1 MFVDE
6 IKLSVSSGAGGPG
19 SVSFNNLNSKTK
31 PSGGSGGDGG
41 SVILQ
46 VNKELPDLSHIM
58 SNSSLKAENG
68 GPGNKNFQN
77 GTSGENLIIEVPKGT
92 QVFIDD
98 EMYAD
103 LHDNNSSYEL
113 ITGSKG
119 GRGNYELISKRNPNP
134 QICEQGIKR
143 KSLDVKLSYSLY
155 SDISIIGL
163 PNAGKSTLIQKLTNS
178 KAKIGDY
185 EFTTTSPNIGVLNN
199 SELLI
204 TICDLPGLLEGASDG
219 VGMGRRVLKHL
230 RNTKFIIYLIDPI
243 NDKFN
248 ISSQISMLENELFKF
263 DENYQSIKKL
273 IVINKSDQLST
284 TNEEYLNISCLNENG
299 IDKLVSIIQEEF
311 KEDLPFI
318 YSDFHKIVLEQ
329 EDYFIEK
336 IENQFI
342 CSGELVTNMINIS
355 GNKDSVLDE
364 IFIRFE
370 KSVLSREINEMGAI
384 DGDTIVLGNLEFEY
398 KQ

>member
-155 SDISIIGL
+155 SDISIVGL

-199 SELLI
+199 SESLI

-243 NDKFN
+243 NEKFN
-248 ISSQISMLENELFKF
+248 ISSQISMLEDELFKF

-273 IVINKSDQLST
+273 IVINKSDKLT
-284 TNEEYLNISCLNENG
+284 TPNEEYLNISCLNEHG
-299 IDKLVSIIQEEF
+299 IEILVSKIQDVF
-311 KEDLPFI
+311 QDDLPII
-318 YSDFHKIVLEQ
+318 YSEFHKIVLEQ
-329 EDYFIEK
+329 DDYFIEK

-342 CSGELVTNMINIS
+342 CSGDLVTNMINIS

-370 KSVLSREINEMGAI
+370 KSVLSREISEMGAI

>member
-46 VNKELPDLSHIM
+46 VNKELPDLSHVM

-68 GPGNKNFQN
+68 GPGSKNFQN

-155 SDISIIGL
+155 SDISIVGL

-199 SELLI
+199 SESLI

-243 NDKFN
+243 NEKFN
-248 ISSQISMLENELFKF
+248 ISSQISMLEDELFKF

-273 IVINKSDQLST
+273 VVINKSDKLST
-284 TNEEYLNISCLNENG
+284 PNEEYLNISCLNEHG
-299 IDKLVSIIQEEF
+299 IDKLVSNIQDVF
-311 KEDLPFI
+311 QDDLPII
-318 YSDFHKIVLEQ
+318 YSEFHKIVLEQ
-329 EDYFIEK
+329 DDYFIEK

-370 KSVLSREINEMGAI
+370 KSILSREISEMGAI

>member
-155 SDISIIGL
+155 SDISIVGL

-199 SELLI
+199 SESLI

-248 ISSQISMLENELFKF
+248 ISSQISMLEDELFKF

-273 IVINKSDQLST
+273 IVINKSDKLT
-284 TNEEYLNISCLNENG
+284 TPNEEYLNISCLNEHG
-299 IDKLVSIIQEEF
+299 IEILVSKIQDVF
-311 KEDLPFI
+311 QDDLPII
-318 YSDFHKIVLEQ
+318 YSEFHKIVLEQ
-329 EDYFIEK
+329 DDYFIEK

-370 KSVLSREINEMGAI
+370 KSVLSREISEMGAI
-384 DGDTIVLGNLEFEY
+384 DGDTIVLGHLEFEY

>member
-6 IKLSVSSGAGGPG
+6 INLSVSSGAGGPG

-41 SVILQ
+41 SVILR

-77 GTSGENLIIEVPKGT
+77 GTSGKNLIIEVPKGT
-92 QVFIDD
+92 QVFIDN

-113 ITGSKG
+113 LKGSKG
-119 GRGNYELISKRNPNP
+119 GRGNYDLISKRNPNP
-134 QICEQGIKR
+134 QICEQGVKR
-143 KSLDVKLSYSLY
+143 KSLNVKLSYSLY
-155 SDISIIGL
+155 SDISIVGL

-199 SELLI
+199 SESLI

-243 NDKFN
+243 NEKFN
-248 ISSQISMLENELFKF
+248 ITSQISMLEDELFKF

-273 IVINKSDQLST
+273 IVINKSDKLST
-284 TNEEYLNISCLNENG
+284 PDEKYLNISCLDEHG
-299 IDKLVSIIQEEF
+299 IDKLVSRILDVFQD
-311 KEDLPFI
+311 DLTII
-318 YSDFHKIVLEQ
+318 YSEFHKIVLEQ

-336 IENQFI
+336 KENQYI
-342 CSGELVTNMINIS
+342 CSGELVMNMINIS

-370 KSVLSREINEMGAI
+370 KSVLSKEISEMGAI

>member
-6 IKLSVSSGAGGPG
+6 IKLSVSTGAGGPG

-92 QVFIDD
+92 QVFIDN

-155 SDISIIGL
+155 SDISIVGL

-199 SELLI
+199 SESLI

-243 NDKFN
+243 NEKFN
-248 ISSQISMLENELFKF
+248 ISSQISMLEDELFKF

-273 IVINKSDQLST
+273 VVINKSDKLST
-284 TNEEYLNISCLNENG
+284 PNEEYLNISCLNEHG
-299 IDKLVSIIQEEF
+299 IDKLVSRIQDVF
-311 KEDLPFI
+311 QDDLPLI

-370 KSVLSREINEMGAI
+370 KSILSREISEMGAI

>member
-134 QICEQGIKR
+134 QICEQGMKR

-155 SDISIIGL
+155 SDISIVGL

-199 SELLI
+199 SESLI

-243 NDKFN
+243 NEKFN

-273 IVINKSDQLST
+273 IVINKSDKLT
-284 TNEEYLNISCLNENG
+284 TPNEEYLNISCLNEHG
-299 IDKLVSIIQEEF
+299 IEILVSKIQDVF
-311 KEDLPFI
+311 QDDLPII
-318 YSDFHKIVLEQ
+318 YSEFHKIVLEQ
-329 EDYFIEK
+329 DDYFIEK

-370 KSVLSREINEMGAI
+370 KSVLSREISEMGAI

>member
-6 IKLSVSSGAGGPG
+6 INLSVSSGAGGPG

-41 SVILQ
+41 SVILR

-77 GTSGENLIIEVPKGT
+77 GTSGKNLIIEVPKGT
-92 QVFIDD
+92 QVFIDN

-134 QICEQGIKR
+134 QICEQGVKR

-155 SDISIIGL
+155 SDISIVGL

-199 SELLI
+199 SESLI

-243 NDKFN
+243 NEKFN
-248 ISSQISMLENELFKF
+248 MSSQISMLEDELFKF

-273 IVINKSDQLST
+273 VVINKSDKLST
-284 TNEEYLNISCLNENG
+284 LNEEYLNISCLNEHG
-299 IDKLVSIIQEEF
+299 IDKLVSRIQDEF
-311 KEDLPFI
+311 QDDLSII
-318 YSDFHKIVLEQ
+318 YSEFHKIVLEQ

-370 KSVLSREINEMGAI
+370 KSVLSREISEMGAI

>member
-92 QVFIDD
+92 QVFIDN

-155 SDISIIGL
+155 SDISIVGL
-163 PNAGKSTLIQKLTNS
+163 PNAGKSTLIQMLTNS

-199 SELLI
+199 SESLI

-243 NDKFN
+243 NEKFN

-273 IVINKSDQLST
+273 IVINKSDKLT
-284 TNEEYLNISCLNENG
+284 TPNEEYLNISCLNEHG
-299 IDKLVSIIQEEF
+299 IEILVSKIQDVF
-311 KEDLPFI
+311 QDDLPII
-318 YSDFHKIVLEQ
+318 YSEFHKIVLEQ
-329 EDYFIEK
+329 DDYFIEK

-370 KSVLSREINEMGAI
+370 KSILSREISEMGAI

>member
-6 IKLSVSSGAGGPG
+6 IKLSVSTGAGGPG

-92 QVFIDD
+92 QVFIDN

-134 QICEQGIKR
+134 QICEQGTKR

-155 SDISIIGL
+155 SDISIVGL

-199 SELLI
+199 SESLV

-243 NDKFN
+243 NEKFN
-248 ISSQISMLENELFKF
+248 INSQISMLEDELFKF

-273 IVINKSDQLST
+273 VVINKSDKLST
-284 TNEEYLNISCLNENG
+284 PNEEYLNISCLNEHG
-299 IDKLVSIIQEEF
+299 IDKLVSRIQDVF
-311 KEDLPFI
+311 QDDLPLI

-370 KSVLSREINEMGAI
+370 KSILSREISEMGAI

>member
-46 VNKELPDLSHIM
+46 VNEELPDLSHIM

-155 SDISIIGL
+155 SDISIVGL

-199 SELLI
+199 SESLI

-243 NDKFN
+243 NEKFN
-248 ISSQISMLENELFKF
+248 ISSQISMLEDELFKF

-273 IVINKSDQLST
+273 IVINKSDKLT
-284 TNEEYLNISCLNENG
+284 TPNEEYLNISCLNEHG
-299 IDKLVSIIQEEF
+299 IEILVSKIQDVF
-311 KEDLPFI
+311 QDDLPII
-318 YSDFHKIVLEQ
+318 YSEFHKIVLEQ
-329 EDYFIEK
+329 DDYFIEK

-370 KSVLSREINEMGAI
+370 KSILSREISEMGAI

>member
-6 IKLSVSSGAGGPG
+6 IKLSVSTGAGGPG

-155 SDISIIGL
+155 SDISIVGL

-199 SELLI
+199 SESLI

-243 NDKFN
+243 NEKFN
-248 ISSQISMLENELFKF
+248 ISSQISMLEDELFKF

-273 IVINKSDQLST
+273 IVINKSDKLT
-284 TNEEYLNISCLNENG
+284 TPNEEYLNISCLNEHG
-299 IDKLVSIIQEEF
+299 IEILVSKIQDVF
-311 KEDLPFI
+311 QDDLPII
-318 YSDFHKIVLEQ
+318 YSEFHKIVLEQ
-329 EDYFIEK
+329 DDYFIEK

-370 KSVLSREINEMGAI
+370 KSVLSREISEMGAI

>member
-58 SNSSLKAENG
+58 SNSSLKAEND

-77 GTSGENLIIEVPKGT
+77 GTSGANLIIEVPKGT

-143 KSLDVKLSYSLY
+143 KSLDIKLSYSLY
-155 SDISIIGL
+155 SDISIVGL

-178 KAKIGDY
+178 KSKIGDY

-199 SELLI
+199 SESLI

-230 RNTKFIIYLIDPI
+230 RNTKFIIYLIDPT
-243 NDKFN
+243 NEKFS
-248 ISSQISMLENELFKF
+248 ISSQISMLEDELFKF

-273 IVINKSDQLST
+273 IVINKSDKLT
-284 TNEEYLNISCLNENG
+284 TPNEEYLNISCLNEHG
-299 IDKLVSIIQEEF
+299 IDKLVSKIQ
-311 KEDLPFI
+311 DLFQDELPII
-318 YSDFHKIVLEQ
+318 YSEFHKIVLEQ

-370 KSVLSREINEMGAI
+370 KSVLSREISEMGAT
-384 DGDTIVLGNLEFEY
+384 DGDTILLGNLEFEY

>member
-155 SDISIIGL
+155 SDISIVGL

-199 SELLI
+199 SESLI

-243 NDKFN
+243 NEKFN
-248 ISSQISMLENELFKF
+248 ISSQISMLEDELFKF

-273 IVINKSDQLST
+273 VVINKSDKLST
-284 TNEEYLNISCLNENG
+284 PNEEYLNISCLNEHG
-299 IDKLVSIIQEEF
+299 IDKLVSRIQDVF
-311 KEDLPFI
+311 QDDLPLI

-342 CSGELVTNMINIS
+342 CSGELVANMINIS

>member
-6 IKLSVSSGAGGPG
+6 IKLSVSTGAGGPG

-92 QVFIDD
+92 QVFIDN

-155 SDISIIGL
+155 SDISIVGL
-163 PNAGKSTLIQKLTNS
+163 PNAGKSTFIQKLTNS

-199 SELLI
+199 SESLV

-243 NDKFN
+243 NEKFN
-248 ISSQISMLENELFKF
+248 INSQISMLEDELFKF

-273 IVINKSDQLST
+273 VVINKSDKLST
-284 TNEEYLNISCLNENG
+284 PNEEYLNISCLNEHG
-299 IDKLVSIIQEEF
+299 IDILVSKIQDVF
-311 KEDLPFI
+311 QDDLPII
-318 YSDFHKIVLEQ
+318 YSEFHKIVLEQ

-370 KSVLSREINEMGAI
+370 KSILSREISEMGAI

>member
-155 SDISIIGL
+155 SDISIVGL

-199 SELLI
+199 SESLI
-204 TICDLPGLLEGASDG
+204 TICDLPGLLEGASEG

-243 NDKFN
+243 NEKFN
-248 ISSQISMLENELFKF
+248 ISSQISMLEDELFKF

-273 IVINKSDQLST
+273 VVINKSDKLST
-284 TNEEYLNISCLNENG
+284 PNEEYLNISCLNEHG
-299 IDKLVSIIQEEF
+299 IDKLVSKIQDVF
-311 KEDLPFI
+311 QDDLPII
-318 YSDFHKIVLEQ
+318 YSEFHKIVLEQ
-329 EDYFIEK
+329 DDYFIEK

-370 KSVLSREINEMGAI
+370 KSILSREISEMGAI

>member
-92 QVFIDD
+92 QVFIDN

-134 QICEQGIKR
+134 QICEQGVKR

-155 SDISIIGL
+155 SDISIVGL

-199 SELLI
+199 SESLI

-248 ISSQISMLENELFKF
+248 ISSQISMLEDELFKF

-284 TNEEYLNISCLNENG
+284 TNEDYLNISCLNEKG

-311 KEDLPFI
+311 KEDLPII

-342 CSGELVTNMINIS
+342 CYGELVSNMINIS

>member
-6 IKLSVSSGAGGPG
+6 INLSVSSGAGGPG

-41 SVILQ
+41 SVIMQ

-77 GTSGENLIIEVPKGT
+77 GTSGENLVIEVPKGT

-98 EMYAD
+98 EIYAD
-103 LHDNNSSYEL
+103 LHDDNSSYEL
-113 ITGSKG
+113 LRGSKG

-134 QICEQGIKR
+134 QICEQGVKR

-155 SDISIIGL
+155 SDISIVGL

-185 EFTTTSPNIGVLNN
+185 EFTTTSPNIGVLKN
-199 SELLI
+199 SESLI

-243 NDKFN
+243 NEKFN
-248 ISSQISMLENELFKF
+248 ISSQISMLEDELFKF

-273 IVINKSDQLST
+273 TVLNKSDKLST
-284 TNEEYLNISCLNENG
+284 PNEEYLNISCLNDHG
-299 IDKLVSIIQEEF
+299 IDKLVNRIQDEF
-311 KEDLPFI
+311 QDDLPII
-318 YSDFHKIVLEQ
+318 YSEFHKIVLEQ

-342 CSGELVTNMINIS
+342 CSGELVANMINIS

-364 IFIRFE
+364 IFVRFE
-370 KSVLSREINEMGAI
+370 KSVLSKEINEMGAI
-384 DGDTIVLGNLEFEY
+384 DGDTIVLGNLEFEF

>member
-41 SVILQ
+41 SVVLQ

-77 GTSGENLIIEVPKGT
+77 GTSGEDLIIEVPKGT
-92 QVFIDD
+92 QVFIDN

-155 SDISIIGL
+155 SDISIVGL

-199 SELLI
+199 SESLI

-243 NDKFN
+243 NEKFN
-248 ISSQISMLENELFKF
+248 ISSQISMLEDELFKF

-273 IVINKSDQLST
+273 IVINKSDKLST
-284 TNEEYLNISCLNENG
+284 PNEEYLNISCLNEHG
-299 IDKLVSIIQEEF
+299 IDKLVSRIQDVF
-311 KEDLPFI
+311 QDDLPLI

-355 GNKDSVLDE
+355 GKKDSVLDE

-370 KSVLSREINEMGAI
+370 KSILSREISEMGAI

>member
-41 SVILQ
+41 SVILR

-92 QVFIDD
+92 QVFIDN

-113 ITGSKG
+113 LTGSKG
-119 GRGNYELISKRNPNP
+119 GRGNYELTSKRNPNP
-134 QICEQGIKR
+134 QICEQGVKR
-143 KSLDVKLSYSLY
+143 KSIDVKLSYSLY
-155 SDISIIGL
+155 SDISIVGL

-199 SELLI
+199 SESLI

-243 NDKFN
+243 NEKFN
-248 ISSQISMLENELFKF
+248 ISSQISMLEDELFKF

-273 IVINKSDQLST
+273 IVINKSDKLST
-284 TNEEYLNISCLNENG
+284 PNEKYLNISCLNDHG
-299 IDKLVSIIQEEF
+299 INKLISRIQDVF
-311 KEDLPFI
+311 QDDLPII
-318 YSDFHKIVLEQ
+318 YSEFHKIVLDQ

-336 IENQFI
+336 IENQYI
-342 CSGELVTNMINIS
+342 CYGQLVTNMINIS

-370 KSVLSREINEMGAI
+370 KSVLSKEISEMGAI

>member
-92 QVFIDD
+92 QVLIDN

-155 SDISIIGL
+155 SDISIVGL

-199 SELLI
+199 SESLI

-243 NDKFN
+243 NEKFN
-248 ISSQISMLENELFKF
+248 ISSQISMLEDELFKF

-273 IVINKSDQLST
+273 VVINKSDKLST
-284 TNEEYLNISCLNENG
+284 PNEQFLNISCLNDHG
-299 IDKLVSIIQEEF
+299 IDKLVNRIQDEF
-311 KEDLPFI
+311 HDELPII
-318 YSDFHKIVLEQ
+318 YSEFHKIVLEQ

-342 CSGELVTNMINIS
+342 CSGELVSNMINIS

-370 KSVLSREINEMGAI
+370 KSVLSSEINEMGAI

>member
-155 SDISIIGL
+155 SDISIVGL

-199 SELLI
+199 SESLI

-273 IVINKSDQLST
+273 IVINKSDKLT
-284 TNEEYLNISCLNENG
+284 TPNEEYLNISCLNEHG
-299 IDKLVSIIQEEF
+299 IEILVSKIQDVF
-311 KEDLPFI
+311 QDDLPII
-318 YSDFHKIVLEQ
+318 YSEFHKIVLEQ

-370 KSVLSREINEMGAI
+370 KSVLSREISEMGAI

>member
-92 QVFIDD
+92 QVFIDN

-155 SDISIIGL
+155 SDISIVGL

-199 SELLI
+199 SESLV

-243 NDKFN
+243 NEKFN
-248 ISSQISMLENELFKF
+248 INSQISMLEDELFKF

-273 IVINKSDQLST
+273 VVINKSDKLST
-284 TNEEYLNISCLNENG
+284 PNEEYLNISCLNEHG
-299 IDKLVSIIQEEF
+299 IDKLVSRIQDVF
-311 KEDLPFI
+311 QDDLPLI

-370 KSVLSREINEMGAI
+370 KSVLSKEINEMGAI

>member
-103 LHDNNSSYEL
+103 LHDNNSYYEL

-155 SDISIIGL
+155 SDISIVGL

-199 SELLI
+199 SESLI

-243 NDKFN
+243 NEKFN
-248 ISSQISMLENELFKF
+248 ISSQISMLEDELFKF

-273 IVINKSDQLST
+273 IVINKSDKLT
-284 TNEEYLNISCLNENG
+284 TPNEEYLNISCLNEHG
-299 IDKLVSIIQEEF
+299 IEILVSKIQDVF
-311 KEDLPFI
+311 QDDLPII
-318 YSDFHKIVLEQ
+318 YSEFHKIVLEQ
-329 EDYFIEK
+329 DDYFIEK

-370 KSVLSREINEMGAI
+370 KSVLSREISEMGAI

>member
-6 IKLSVSSGAGGPG
+6 IKLSVSTGAGGPG

-155 SDISIIGL
+155 SDISIVGL

-199 SELLI
+199 SESLI

-243 NDKFN
+243 NEKFN
-248 ISSQISMLENELFKF
+248 ISSQISMLEDELFKF

-273 IVINKSDQLST
+273 VVINKSDKLST
-284 TNEEYLNISCLNENG
+284 PNEDYLNISCLNEHG
-299 IDKLVSIIQEEF
+299 IDKLVSRIQDVF
-311 KEDLPFI
+311 QDDLPII
-318 YSDFHKIVLEQ
+318 YSEFHKIVLEQ
-329 EDYFIEK
+329 DDYFIEK

-342 CSGELVTNMINIS
+342 CSGELVSNMINIS

-370 KSVLSREINEMGAI
+370 KSILSREISEMGAI

>member
-77 GTSGENLIIEVPKGT
+77 GTSGANLIIEVPKGT

-143 KSLDVKLSYSLY
+143 KSLDIKLSYSLY
-155 SDISIIGL
+155 SDISIVGL

-178 KAKIGDY
+178 KSKIGDY

-199 SELLI
+199 SESLI

-230 RNTKFIIYLIDPI
+230 RNTKFIIYLIDPT
-243 NDKFN
+243 NEKFS
-248 ISSQISMLENELFKF
+248 ISSQISMLEDELFKF

-273 IVINKSDQLST
+273 IVINKSDKLT
-284 TNEEYLNISCLNENG
+284 TPNEEYLNISCLNEHG
-299 IDKLVSIIQEEF
+299 IDKLVSKIQDVFQDE
-311 KEDLPFI
+311 LPII
-318 YSDFHKIVLEQ
+318 YSEFHKIVLEQ

-370 KSVLSREINEMGAI
+370 KSVLSREISEMGAT
-384 DGDTIVLGNLEFEY
+384 DGDTILLGNLEFEY

>member
-134 QICEQGIKR
+134 QICEQGVKR

-199 SELLI
+199 SESLI

-243 NDKFN
+243 NEKFN

-263 DENYQSIKKL
+263 DENYQSFKKL
-273 IVINKSDQLST
+273 IVINKSDQLSI
-284 TNEEYLNISCLNENG
+284 TNAEYLNISCLNDNG

-311 KEDLPFI
+311 KEDLPII
-318 YSDFHKIVLEQ
+318 YSEFHKIVLEQ

>member
-41 SVILQ
+41 SVILL
-46 VNKELPDLSHIM
+46 VNKELHDLSHIM
-58 SNSSLKAENG
+58 SNSSLKAGNG

-77 GTSGENLIIEVPKGT
+77 GISGDDLIIEVPNGT
-92 QVFIDD
+92 QVFIDN

-103 LHDNNSSYEL
+103 LHDNNSTYEL
-113 ITGSKG
+113 LGGSKG

-134 QICEQGIKR
+134 QICEQGVKR
-143 KSLDVKLSYSLY
+143 KSLDIKLTYSLY
-155 SDISIIGL
+155 SDISIVGL

-199 SELLI
+199 SESLI
-204 TICDLPGLLEGASDG
+204 TICDLPGLIKGASAG

-230 RNTKFIIYLIDPI
+230 RNTKYIIYLIDPI
-243 NDKFN
+243 NENFN
-248 ISSQISMLENELFKF
+248 INSQISMLDEELLKF

-273 IVINKSDQLST
+273 VVINKSDKLSKP
-284 TNEEYLNISCLNENG
+284 NEDYMHISCLNENG
-299 IDKLVSIIQEEF
+299 IDKLVNKIHKEF
-311 KEDLPFI
+311 KSDLQII
-318 YSDFHKIVLEQ
+318 YSEFHKIALEQ
-329 EDYFIEK
+329 DDYFIEK
-336 IENQFI
+336 KENQFI

-364 IFIRFE
+364 ILIRFE
-370 KSVLSREINEMGAI
+370 KSVLSKKINEMGAS
-384 DGDTIVLGNLEFEY
+384 DCDTILLGNFEF
-398 KQ
+398 

>member
-134 QICEQGIKR
+134 QICEQGVKR

-155 SDISIIGL
+155 SDISIVGL

-199 SELLI
+199 SESLI

-243 NDKFN
+243 NEKFN
-248 ISSQISMLENELFKF
+248 ISSQISMLEDELFKF

-273 IVINKSDQLST
+273 IVINKSDKLT
-284 TNEEYLNISCLNENG
+284 TPNEEYLNISCLNEHG
-299 IDKLVSIIQEEF
+299 IDKLVSRIQDVF
-311 KEDLPFI
+311 QDDLPLI

-370 KSVLSREINEMGAI
+370 KSVLSREISEMGAI

>member
-41 SVILQ
+41 SVTLQ

-103 LHDNNSSYEL
+103 LHDNDSSYEL

-134 QICEQGIKR
+134 QICEQGTKR
-143 KSLDVKLSYSLY
+143 KSLDIKLSYSLY
-155 SDISIIGL
+155 SDISIVGL

-199 SELLI
+199 SESLI
-204 TICDLPGLLEGASDG
+204 TICDLPGLLEGASG
-219 VGMGRRVLKHL
+219 GIGMGRRVLKHL

-243 NDKFN
+243 NEKFN
-248 ISSQISMLENELFKF
+248 ISSQISILENELFKF

-273 IVINKSDQLST
+273 IVINKSDKLT
-284 TNEEYLNISCLNENG
+284 TPNEEYLNISCLNEHG
-299 IDKLVSIIQEEF
+299 IDMLVSKILDVFQDE
-311 KEDLPFI
+311 LPII
-318 YSDFHKIVLEQ
+318 YSEFHKIVLKQ
-329 EDYFIEK
+329 DDYFIEK

-370 KSVLSREINEMGAI
+370 KSVLSREISEMGAI

>member
-77 GTSGENLIIEVPKGT
+77 GTSGANLIIEVPKGT

-143 KSLDVKLSYSLY
+143 KSLDIKLSYSLY
-155 SDISIIGL
+155 SDISIVGL

-178 KAKIGDY
+178 KSKIGDY

-199 SELLI
+199 SESLI

-230 RNTKFIIYLIDPI
+230 RNTKFIIYLVDPT
-243 NDKFN
+243 NEKFS
-248 ISSQISMLENELFKF
+248 ISSQISMLEDELFKF

-273 IVINKSDQLST
+273 IVINKSDKLT
-284 TNEEYLNISCLNENG
+284 TPNEEYLNISCLNEHG
-299 IDKLVSIIQEEF
+299 IDKLVSKIQ
-311 KEDLPFI
+311 DLFQDELPII
-318 YSDFHKIVLEQ
+318 YSEFHKIVLEQ

-370 KSVLSREINEMGAI
+370 KSVLSREISEMGAT
-384 DGDTIVLGNLEFEY
+384 DGDTILLGNLEFEY

>member
-41 SVILQ
+41 NVILH
-46 VNKELPDLSHIM
+46 VNEELPDLSHIM

-77 GTSGENLIIEVPKGT
+77 GTSGQDLIIEVPNGT
-92 QVFIDD
+92 QVFIDN

-103 LHDNNSSYEL
+103 LHDNNSTYEL
-113 ITGSKG
+113 LGGSKG

-134 QICEQGIKR
+134 QICEQGVKR
-143 KSLDVKLSYSLY
+143 KSLDIKLSYSLY
-155 SDISIIGL
+155 SDISIVGL

-178 KAKIGDY
+178 RAKIGDY

-199 SELLI
+199 SESLI
-204 TICDLPGLLEGASDG
+204 TICDLPGLIKGASDG
-219 VGMGRRVLKHL
+219 VGMGKRVLKHL
-230 RNTKFIIYLIDPI
+230 RNTKYIIYLIDPI
-243 NDKFN
+243 NEKFN
-248 ISSQISMLENELFKF
+248 INSQISLLDEELLKF
-263 DENYQSIKKL
+263 DANYQSIKKL
-273 IVINKSDQLST
+273 IVINKSDKLSKP
-284 TNEEYLNISCLNENG
+284 NEDYMYISCLNENG
-299 IDKLVSIIQEEF
+299 IDKLVSRIQKEF
-311 KEDLPFI
+311 KADLQII
-318 YSDFHKIVLEQ
+318 YSEFHKIVLEQ
-329 EDYFIEK
+329 DDYFIEK
-336 IENQFI
+336 KENQFI

-364 IFIRFE
+364 ILIRFE
-370 KSVLSREINEMGAI
+370 KSVLSKKINEMGAI

>member
-6 IKLSVSSGAGGPG
+6 INLSVSSGAGGPG

-77 GTSGENLIIEVPKGT
+77 GTSGKNLIIEVPKGT
-92 QVFIDD
+92 QVFIDN

-113 ITGSKG
+113 LTGSKG

-134 QICEQGIKR
+134 QICEQGVKR
-143 KSLDVKLSYSLY
+143 KLLDLKLSFSLY
-155 SDISIIGL
+155 SDISIVGL
-163 PNAGKSTLIQKLTNS
+163 PNAGKSTLIQKITNS

-199 SELLI
+199 SELLL
-204 TICDLPGLLEGASDG
+204 TICDLPGLLEGASEG

-243 NDKFN
+243 NEKFSIN
-248 ISSQISMLENELFKF
+248 SQISMLEDELFKF
-263 DENYQSIKKL
+263 DENYQLIKKL

-284 TNEEYLNISCLNENG
+284 TKEGYLYISCLNDNG
-299 IDKLVSIIQEEF
+299 IDELVSRIQEEF
-311 KEDLPFI
+311 QEDLPII
-318 YSDFHKIVLEQ
+318 YSEFHKIVLEQ

-336 IENQFI
+336 IENQYI
-342 CSGELVTNMINIS
+342 CTGELVSNMVNIS

-370 KSVLSREINEMGAI
+370 NSVLSKEINEMGAI

>member
-77 GTSGENLIIEVPKGT
+77 GTSGENLIIEVAKGT
-92 QVFIDD
+92 QVFIDN

-155 SDISIIGL
+155 SDISIVGL

-199 SELLI
+199 SESLV

-243 NDKFN
+243 NEKFN
-248 ISSQISMLENELFKF
+248 INSQISMLEDELFKF

-273 IVINKSDQLST
+273 VVINKSDKLST
-284 TNEEYLNISCLNENG
+284 PNEEYLNISCLNEHG
-299 IDKLVSIIQEEF
+299 IDKLVSRIQDVF
-311 KEDLPFI
+311 QDDLPLI

-370 KSVLSREINEMGAI
+370 KSILSREISEMGAI

>member
-6 IKLSVSSGAGGPG
+6 IKLSVSTGAGGPG

-77 GTSGENLIIEVPKGT
+77 GTSGEDLIIEVPKGT
-92 QVFIDD
+92 QVFIDN

-155 SDISIIGL
+155 SDISIVGL

-199 SELLI
+199 SESLV

-243 NDKFN
+243 NEKFN
-248 ISSQISMLENELFKF
+248 ISSQISMLEDELFKF

-273 IVINKSDQLST
+273 VVINKSDKLSVP
-284 TNEEYLNISCLNENG
+284 NEEYLNISCLNEHG
-299 IDKLVSIIQEEF
+299 IDKLVSRIQDVF
-311 KEDLPFI
+311 QNDLPLI

-336 IENQFI
+336 IENQYI

-370 KSVLSREINEMGAI
+370 KSILSREISEMGAI